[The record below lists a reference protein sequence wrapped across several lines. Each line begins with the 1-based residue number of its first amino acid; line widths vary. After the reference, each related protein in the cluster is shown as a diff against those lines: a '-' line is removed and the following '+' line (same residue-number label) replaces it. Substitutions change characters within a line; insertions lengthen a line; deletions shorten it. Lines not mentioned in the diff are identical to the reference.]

1 MCIVVESRPRKN
13 STRQKNADAL
23 TLTSLSHAN
32 VHFFPEARLKLPA
45 KLALLTFGFAA
56 IAIGSAQPAN
66 AQVGTIAAVQ
76 SDPIT
81 RVDLPVGRAYPLT
94 TTVAITRVSI
104 TNAEIADVLVVGA
117 RELVINA
124 KAAGETDALLW
135 LANGS
140 RQHFRISVHSPSDRL
155 QIALYIKMAEV
166 RRDFLRNVGLS
177 TRYRNAGTRV
187 GTGTFN
193 TDNPFTADGKIL
205 IPDAGF
211 ITVLTDFGTKNLIS
225 LLVVEE
231 QNGRA
236 KTLAE
241 PNLLAGNKEEA
252 TFLAG
257 GEVPIPVVQS
267 AGQPGGVTP
276 VTIVYKEFGVRLKF
290 IGEIVSD
297 SLIKLNVEPEVSSL
311 DFVNS
316 VLLSGFRIPAFR
328 TRRVKTTVDV
338 QRDQSMIISGLFSN
352 EQERVRSG
360 VPYLMDIPILGALFS
375 STRWQNSETELLVV
389 VTPVLVD
396 PRDPR
401 PQDVLRLLPD
411 TALPAREAIQKKLQP
426 INKPPSPII
435 R

>member
-1 MCIVVESRPRKN
+1 MALAAAGTAHAQARP
-13 STRQKNADAL
+13 T
-23 TLTSLSHAN
+23 
-32 VHFFPEARLKLPA
+32 V
-45 KLALLTFGFAA
+45 
-56 IAIGSAQPAN
+56 
-66 AQVGTIAAVQ
+66 AAVQ

-104 TNAEIADVLVVGA
+104 TNSEIADVVVIGA

-124 KAAGETDALLW
+124 KTAGETDALLW
-135 LANGS
+135 LANGT
-140 RQHFRISVHSPSDRL
+140 RQHFRISVHSPSDRM

-166 RRDFLRNVGLS
+166 RRSFLRTVGLS
-177 TRYRNAGTRV
+177 LRYNNAGTRV
-187 GTGTFN
+187 GTGNFN
-193 TDNPFTADGKIL
+193 TDNSFTPDGKVVL
-205 IPDAGF
+205 STAGF
-211 ITVLTDFGTKNLIS
+211 FTVLSDLGTRNFLA
-225 LLVVEE
+225 LLDAEE
-231 QNGRA
+231 SKGLAR
-236 KTLAE
+236 TLAE

-267 AGQPGGVTP
+267 TVTQGGAAP
-276 VTIVYKEFGVRLKF
+276 VTILFKEFGVRLRF

-297 SLIKLNVEPEVSSL
+297 SLIKLNVRPEVSSL
-311 DFVNS
+311 DFANS

-328 TRRVKTTVDV
+328 TRRIETTVDV
-338 QRDQSMIISGLFSN
+338 QRDQSMIISGLFS
-352 EQERVRSG
+352 EEAERVRTG
-360 VPYLMDIPILGALFS
+360 IPYLQDIPILGALFS
-375 STRWQNSETELLVV
+375 STRWQTNETELLVI

-411 TALPAREAIQKKLQP
+411 TALPARDAIQKRLQP
-426 INKPPSPII
+426 GSRPPSPII